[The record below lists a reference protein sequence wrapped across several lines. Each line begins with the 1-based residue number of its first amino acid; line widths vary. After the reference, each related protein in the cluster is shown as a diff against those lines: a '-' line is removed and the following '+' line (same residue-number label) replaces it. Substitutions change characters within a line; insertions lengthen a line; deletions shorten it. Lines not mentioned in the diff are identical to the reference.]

1 CGDIF
6 PTPAIVTV
14 AEKFTLSVLN
24 SKPAGG
30 VTRIPEVSAVPETL
44 KLSDAEG
51 VPYTVVSPANV
62 PVALTAVVR
71 VGFTV
76 IVNVTGKPPQPV
88 PLLAGVT
95 VMVAITGFVPV
106 LTAVKGVISPDPLAG
121 SPIAGVSLV
130 QVKPAAVPLKLM
142 VVVVTPLDR

>member
-1 CGDIF
+1 
-6 PTPAIVTV
+6 
-14 AEKFTLSVLN
+14 
-24 SKPAGG
+24 
-30 VTRIPEVSAVPETL
+30 
-44 KLSDAEG
+44 
-51 VPYTVVSPANV
+51 
-62 PVALTAVVR
+62 
-71 VGFTV
+71 
-76 IVNVTGKPPQPV
+76 PQPV

-142 VVVVTPLDR
+142 VVVVTPLLNICGATAFTVGAEFTVAKTGAFFGRTPLELRETSPLILLPAGDVAAIRT